1 MDISAKLFKIGKFKF
16 PMLFSKKKLI
26 KCISKGW
33 FIYWLWSDIM
43 ITVDVFLLFIH
54 LKSIKSH
61 WYLQSKWYYSCR
73 LKNWNLCLYFC
84 LRNGFSGRTSFN
96 TFKHISLH
104 IESCCCMW
112 HPINTYKNYE
122 TQPGIQINSQTSN
135 PLSDLVEMDLI
146 RTSN

>member
-1 MDISAKLFKIGKFKF
+1 
-16 PMLFSKKKLI
+16 
-26 KCISKGW
+26 
-33 FIYWLWSDIM
+33 M
-43 ITVDVFLLFIH
+43 ITVDVFLLFID

-122 TQPGIQINSQTSN
+122 TQPGIQINSWTSN

-146 RTSN
+146 RTSNKRNQICVKYDLSGDELRNNAAIWWNIFV